1 MVKKGFP
8 HFGISQS
15 GAFIADLK
23 NYNLPDFILTLI
35 AKECDSDLLERGR
48 IDDRLTSMNDASL
61 ELLHRVFV
69 DCDED
74 KAGKYGQ
81 FRFYSYVSSMY
92 HKSEILINDTIP
104 GKSGKNHKI
113 PIAVKMNGMYIAIG
127 FNKAKGGS
135 VTKKDVN
142 KFYLVATDVKN
153 GEHGT
158 QLIDAVLGSSVG
170 FKGEA
175 IVELEKL
182 SKTGQKDPE
191 NKLNFKTANFEN
203 RIYSVTKCWFEST
216 NFFFFT
222 YLRYGL
228 YLKRPPASIILLI
241 RSGNG
246 FMAYVWFFVR
256 FFISF
261 LLVSISSSS
270 FSEMLAY
277 VFSSISIGS
286 K

>member
-8 HFGISQS
+8 SFGISQS

-23 NYNLPDFILTLI
+23 NYNLPDFILALV

-48 IDDRLTSMNDASL
+48 IDDRLTSMNDKSL

-69 DCDED
+69 DCEED
-74 KAGKYGQ
+74 TDGKFGQ
-81 FRFYSYVSSMY
+81 LRFFSYVSSMY
-92 HKSEILINDTIP
+92 HKSEILINETIP

-113 PIAVKMNGMYIAIG
+113 PIAVKMNGMYVAIG
-127 FNKAKGGS
+127 FNKAKGNS

-142 KFYLVATDVKN
+142 KFYLLANDVKN

-158 QLIDAVLGSSVG
+158 QLLDAIYGSSVG

-182 SKTGQKDPE
+182 SKAGKDDPE

-203 RIYSVTKCWFEST
+203 RIYSVTKC
-216 NFFFFT
+216 
-222 YLRYGL
+222 
-228 YLKRPPASIILLI
+228 
-241 RSGNG
+241 
-246 FMAYVWFFVR
+246 
-256 FFISF
+256 
-261 LLVSISSSS
+261 
-270 FSEMLAY
+270 
-277 VFSSISIGS
+277 
-286 K
+286 

>member
-23 NYNLPDFILTLI
+23 NYNLPDFILTLV

-74 KAGKYGQ
+74 EAGMYGQ

-127 FNKAKGGS
+127 YNKARGGS

-142 KFYLVATDVKN
+142 KYYLIAIDVKN

-158 QLIDAVLGSSVG
+158 QLVDAIFGSSVG

-175 IVELEKL
+175 IVELEKI
-182 SKTGQKDPE
+182 SKEGQKDPE
-191 NKLNFKTANFEN
+191 NKLSFKTANFEN
-203 RIYSVTKCWFEST
+203 RIYSVTKC
-216 NFFFFT
+216 
-222 YLRYGL
+222 
-228 YLKRPPASIILLI
+228 
-241 RSGNG
+241 
-246 FMAYVWFFVR
+246 
-256 FFISF
+256 
-261 LLVSISSSS
+261 
-270 FSEMLAY
+270 
-277 VFSSISIGS
+277 
-286 K
+286 